1 MKLTAALMSLNIAFY
16 AALAYASSSALRI
29 DEAYILKY
37 GLNKEAFLAGA
48 YWQIFTSLFLHFDFP
63 HLGYN
68 MVFLAI
74 FGSRAEE
81 IYGKKFLPIYLAC
94 GLLAALAMLA
104 YPPRAV
110 SAGASGAIF
119 GVLGANLI
127 AQRNLYPRGVY
138 TSLLYGFIF
147 FMLAAATGF
156 LAHLLGL
163 VFGFIIGYWVTR
175 NWYPESKDF

>member
-1 MKLTAALMSLNIAFY
+1 MKLTGVLISLNIAFY
-16 AALAYASSSALRI
+16 AALAYLSSNVLRI

-37 GLNKEAFLAGA
+37 GLNKEAFLSGA
-48 YWQIFTSLFLHFDFP
+48 YWQIFTSLFMHFDFS

-68 MVFLAI
+68 MLFLAI

-81 IYGKKFLPIYLAC
+81 IYGKKFLPIYLVC
-94 GLLAALAMLA
+94 GLLASLATLA
-104 YPPRAV
+104 YPSRTV

-127 AQRNLYPRGVY
+127 AQRNLYPKGVH

-147 FMLAAATGF
+147 FILAATTGF

-163 VFGFIIGYWVTR
+163 VFGFVIGYWITR
-175 NWYPESKDF
+175 DWYPEEEG